1 MSKWKIFRL
10 HAVMRFA
17 HWLKVPVVPHQ
28 CYFDTERPI
37 QLRRR
42 YLRSRAIMFLARL
55 IRIDIDVRNS
65 YFDCPPCRPATPS
78 SRP

>member
-28 CYFDTERPI
+28 RYFCAAGTCKIEGSKEN
-37 QLRRR
+37 
-42 YLRSRAIMFLARL
+42 RSL
-55 IRIDIDVRNS
+55 S
-65 YFDCPPCRPATPS
+65 
-78 SRP
+78 